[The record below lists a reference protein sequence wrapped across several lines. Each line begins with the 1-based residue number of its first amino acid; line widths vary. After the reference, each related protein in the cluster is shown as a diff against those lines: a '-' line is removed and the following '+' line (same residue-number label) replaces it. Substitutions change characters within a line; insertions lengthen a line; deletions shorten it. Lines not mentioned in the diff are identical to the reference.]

1 VRVRQGRR
9 AFVTIWLSSLTPG
22 TACLQASMII
32 VLSPAKSLD
41 YETPPHVKKHTIPD
55 FVDDAA
61 ELIGG
66 LRRLSPQQIST
77 LMDISDPLAQLN
89 FQRYAEW
96 STKFD
101 TSNAKQAVL
110 AFNGD
115 VYEGLDAKT
124 LSSADLDF
132 AQKHVRV
139 LSGLYGLLRP
149 LDLLQPY
156 RLEMKTRFANA
167 RGKDLYAF
175 WGERITQA
183 LNAQLKK
190 NAGAARVLVNCASG
204 EYFKSVKPR
213 LLDAPVITPVF
224 EDWKGGRYKIISF
237 HAKRARGLMA
247 RFAVENR
254 LDVPEQLK
262 GFDTE
267 GYAFDAEASN
277 DSTYVFRRRIAE

>member
-1 VRVRQGRR
+1 
-9 AFVTIWLSSLTPG
+9 
-22 TACLQASMII
+22 MII

-41 YETPPHVKKHTIPD
+41 YETPPHIKKHTIPD

-66 LRRLSPQQIST
+66 LRRLSPQQIAT
-77 LMDISDPLAQLN
+77 LMDLSDPLARLN
-89 FQRYAEW
+89 FQRYADW
-96 STKFD
+96 SSKFD
-101 TSNAKQAVL
+101 TRNAKQAVL

-115 VYEGLDAKT
+115 VYDGFDAKS
-124 LSSADLDF
+124 LSAADLDY

-156 RLEMKTRFANA
+156 RLEMGTRFENA

-190 NAGAARVLVNCASG
+190 NAGAPQILVNCAST
-204 EYFKSVKPR
+204 EYFRSVKPK
-213 LLDAPVITPVF
+213 LLDAPVVTPVF
-224 EDWKGGRYKIISF
+224 EDWKGGRYKVISF
-237 HAKRARGLMA
+237 HAKRARGMMA
-247 RFAVENR
+247 RYAVETR
-254 LDVPEQLK
+254 LDAPEALK
-262 GFDTE
+262 GFDSG
-267 GYAFDAEASN
+267 GYAFDASASN
-277 DSTYVFRRRIAE
+277 HSTYVFRRRIAE

>member
-1 VRVRQGRR
+1 
-9 AFVTIWLSSLTPG
+9 
-22 TACLQASMII
+22 MII

-41 YETPPHVKKHTIPD
+41 YETPPHVKKHTLPD
-55 FVDDAA
+55 FIDDAA

-66 LRRLSPQQIST
+66 LRRLSPQQIAT
-77 LMDISDPLAQLN
+77 LMDISDPLARLN
-89 FQRYAEW
+89 YQRYADW
-96 STKFD
+96 SPVFD
-101 TSNAKQAVL
+101 TRNAKQAVL

-115 VYEGLDAKT
+115 VYEGFDARS
-124 LSSADLDF
+124 LSAADLDY

-156 RLEMKTRFANA
+156 RLEMGTRLANA

-175 WGERITQA
+175 WGARITEA

-190 NAGAARVLVNCASG
+190 NTRAAQVLVNCASG
-204 EYFKSVKPR
+204 EYFKSVKPK

-224 EDWKGGRYKIISF
+224 EDWKGGRYKVISF

-247 RFAVENR
+247 RYAVEQR
-254 LDVPEQLK
+254 LDAPEQLK
-262 GFDTE
+262 NFSSE
-267 GYAFDAEASN
+267 GYAFDADASN
-277 DSTYVFRRRIAE
+277 DATYVFRRRIAD